1 MMFIRPGGKLTRNNQ
16 VNTKARKQSAGK
28 AINPFRQT
36 LIATAHFR
44 QREQA
49 GDYGKPASVSGVINA
64 KIPQRAAAPTLSP
77 TNSEKRNQNR

>member
-16 VNTKARKQSAGK
+16 VNAKARKQSAGK

-36 LIATAHFR
+36 LIAAAHFR

-49 GDYGKPASVSGVINA
+49 GDYGKPGRVINA

-77 TNSEKRNQNR
+77 TNSEKTEPK